1 MTTYARAPRIWSGIL
16 IMLIVLTSGPIFALN
31 ESIAL
36 AQETQSGNLQ
46 VSGGIA
52 MPATSSAV
60 FTNPAGLL
68 GASTSVVLQ
77 AAAPD
82 FWDNGTYR
90 AGLQTGGSSY
100 GVAGGIEDRDF
111 GQNNPLYGYYGL
123 AVGTGSFTLGVA
135 GRTGV
140 VNSSGTALNAGA
152 LFSVGSSAKI
162 GITARDINQSV
173 SEWGAGVAFGVGQ
186 GVDLVFDSAAD
197 NNLKNI
203 EVKPGL
209 KVGSQQAALTISYG
223 TGAREE
229 FADGFSAGA
238 SFQFA
243 SRAIFEVQYNAG
255 GDLSKYYA
263 SLAFPL

>member
-1 MTTYARAPRIWSGIL
+1 MTAYISRPKIPAPILLLLTIFSSGICAS
-16 IMLIVLTSGPIFALN
+16 TAF
-31 ESIAL
+31 
-36 AQETQSGNLQ
+36 AQETQNGNLQ

-68 GASTSVVLQ
+68 GASTAVVLQ

-90 AGLQTGGSSY
+90 AGMQTGGASY
-100 GVAGGIEDRDF
+100 GVAGGIEDRDL
-111 GQNNPLYGYYGL
+111 GNNDPLYGYYGL
-123 AVGTGSFTLGVA
+123 AVGTQAFSLGLA

-140 VNSSGTALNAGA
+140 VNSSGTTLNAGT

-162 GITARDINQSV
+162 GITARDINNGV

-197 NNLKNI
+197 ENLKNI
-203 EVKPGL
+203 EVKPGI

-229 FADGFSAGA
+229 FADGFTAGA

-243 SRAIFEVQYNAG
+243 SKTILEIQYNAG

-263 SLAFPL
+263 SLTFGL